1 MTNSKKTNST
11 KTNDTKTNST
21 KISSRKIRKSIGE
34 VIEISLLLVAFGIV
48 IEILFGGVVPM
59 SNGILMNLIGLLN
72 TLGDNGII
80 GLAALGLIV
89 YIFRKGKVFA

>member
-11 KTNDTKTNST
+11 KTNDTMTNST
-21 KISSRKIRKSIGE
+21 RISSRKIRKSIGE